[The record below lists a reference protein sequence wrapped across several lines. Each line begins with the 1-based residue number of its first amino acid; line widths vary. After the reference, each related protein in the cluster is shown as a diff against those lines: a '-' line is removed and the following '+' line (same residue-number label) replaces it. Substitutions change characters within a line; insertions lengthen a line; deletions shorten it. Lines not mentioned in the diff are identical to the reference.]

1 MLNLPIR
8 RGLHNVQPSIFLCV
22 FPLCLFGLL
31 LFASWR
37 VTDVLL
43 IIPKYPYKVR
53 TLREVFHARCATSNA
68 QVAQIH
74 LCTVL
79 SLRGARQTKVFLL
92 VCIIFVCIFFRGL
105 GLFLI
110 FAYQY

>member
-43 IIPKYPYKVR
+43 IIPLSMLKSKYFDRY
-53 TLREVFHARCATSNA
+53 F
-68 QVAQIH
+68 
-74 LCTVL
+74 
-79 SLRGARQTKVFLL
+79 
-92 VCIIFVCIFFRGL
+92 
-105 GLFLI
+105 
-110 FAYQY
+110 